1 MPTMPQQVAGLRT
14 EPPVSVP
21 SAAGAMPAASAA
33 PEPLDEPPGCR
44 SRFHGLRAGG
54 QGRSNAGPPVANS
67 CSATLP
73 SSTAPASRSFFTTK
87 ASDVARWSLRIL
99 EWQVVAMPSMS
110 KMSFAA

>member
-1 MPTMPQQVAGLRT
+1 MPMMPQQVAGLRT

-87 ASDVARWSLRIL
+87 ASDAAR
-99 EWQVVAMPSMS
+99 
-110 KMSFAA
+110 

>member
-1 MPTMPQQVAGLRT
+1 MPQHVAGLRT

-21 SAAGAMPAASAA
+21 SAAGTKPAASAA

-44 SRFHGLRAGG
+44 SQFHGLRAGG
-54 QGRSNAGPPVANS
+54 HGRSNAGPPVANS

-87 ASDVARWSLRIL
+87 ASDAAQWFIL
-99 EWQVVAMPSMS
+99 IFEWHVVAM
-110 KMSFAA
+110 